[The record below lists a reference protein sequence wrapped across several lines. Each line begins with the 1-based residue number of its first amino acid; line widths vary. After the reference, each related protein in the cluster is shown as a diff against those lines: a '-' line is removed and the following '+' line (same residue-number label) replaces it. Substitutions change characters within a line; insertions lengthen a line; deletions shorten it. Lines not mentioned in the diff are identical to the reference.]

1 MGRSIRNK
9 PKNKGGS
16 TVSDAQLQTKA
27 DVTTVSNLQ
36 TSVDSQM
43 ATKADVS
50 TVNSLETVVNEKT
63 SITGVQPATTGDLI
77 GLTID
82 GTTFTIPIGLND
94 LLDVNTSDTSAP
106 VNGQALV
113 YNSSNQRW
121 VPGIPSMPVAK
132 FKYVNSSSYSNQDT
146 VLTLANNTLRT
157 IPFDFEHNSLN
168 LPYDS
173 SSFEFKL
180 PPGKYIIFAQ
190 LHYSLGEDAFALI
203 DFKLNRR
210 TINGGTSTTR
220 LLHSVEYVDFEG
232 YQNDLIL
239 FDKNGF
245 DFVGT
250 TPAEENLQGGLVGDQ
265 TRANGYNAVL
275 NLLDT
280 STSSGFVAEFGNAPG
295 YVTLSFWTNF
305 PTVITNLK
313 LYNFSSF
320 TSGWYYV
327 DGGPAYISLNMEY
340 PGEVKLGYQD
350 DGDASITWIETRTRS
365 GYANPGSVIYNIDP
379 THTTPHTNWKLRI
392 SPKSAG
398 FEDDYGFRYWWAA
411 LSRVVMS
418 GYTDTRPLDYD
429 STTPFGHATISG
441 LIESTSIADY
451 AYYFEVFFD
460 SNRTNLGEVTASSIS
475 NRHLG
480 WIMKVE

>member
-9 PKNKGGS
+9 PKGGGS

-27 DVTTVSNLQ
+27 DATTFVNLQ

-121 VPGIPSMPVAK
+121 VPGIPSIPVAK
-132 FKYVNSSSYSNQDT
+132 FTSYSNQDT

-157 IPFDFEHNSLN
+157 IPFAFEHNSLN
-168 LPYDS
+168 LTYNS
-173 SSFEFKL
+173 SSFEFYL

-190 LHYSLGEDAFALI
+190 LHYSLREDAFALI

-210 TINGGTSTTR
+210 TINGGTSTTQ

-232 YQNDLIL
+232 NQNGLMV

-245 DFVGT
+245 DYGLPV
-250 TPAEENLQGGLVGDQ
+250 PAEQNLQGGFVGDQ
-265 TRANGYNAVL
+265 NRANGYYAVS
-275 NLLDT
+275 NLLNT
-280 STSSGFVAEFGNAPG
+280 NTSSGFVAQFGNSSG
-295 YVTLSFWTNF
+295 YVTLSFQTDS

-320 TSGWYYV
+320 TSGWNY
-327 DGGPAYISLNMEY
+327 DDIGGPAYISLNMYY
-340 PGEVKLGYQD
+340 PGEIKFGYQD

-365 GYANPGSVIYNIDP
+365 GYVNPGSVIYNINP

-398 FEDDYGFRYWWAA
+398 FQDDYGGIYWWAA

-418 GYTDTRPLDYD
+418 GYTDTRTEDDD
-429 STTPFGHATISG
+429 SATPFGHATISG

-460 SNRTNLGEVTASSIS
+460 SNRTNLGEVIASSIS